1 MIKLLRM
8 ILHKLVRGM
17 TWPKFALLLSSVLV
31 ALVIGEVVVR
41 RTNVDWKYTE
51 KTLYFQHADLVAHQ
65 PIFDPNVLFGLR
77 PGTNVIDGKYT
88 VSINDLGFRGAQQ
101 EVTKSDDVYRVIV
114 VGGSNVYGATLNDN
128 ETWPVQLEKALN
140 ESGQRKFEVWNLGV
154 SAYVGRQ
161 MIAVAKAALAQYDP
175 DLIIIALS
183 NVGMRAFLAGS
194 DLKSYFDKWP
204 QLWFEMVIAPHFDL
218 LPDFINHFLIKN
230 LRLYRYSLITLTG
243 LFGMRSYYLGHH
255 ERQNVEAV
263 REFVKT
269 TQGKVD
275 VGIYIC
281 PAFDGAE
288 FTDYY
293 DGLDVKVFKPK
304 GAHLPMDYRTL
315 HPPAPIMIWYAEILT
330 AWIKSDF
337 DLWPDKPD

>member
-17 TWPKFALLLSSVLV
+17 TWPKFALLLSSVLI

-51 KTLYFQHADLVAHQ
+51 KTLYFQHADLEAHQ
-65 PIFDPNVLFGLR
+65 PVMDVDYLYGLKT
-77 PGTNVIDGKYT
+77 GTYEFAKNT
-88 VSINDLGFRGAQQ
+88 VTVNDFQNRDTQRTI
-101 EVTKSDDVYRVIV
+101 TKPDDVYRIIV
-114 VGGSNVYGATLNDN
+114 VGGSNVYGAALNDS
-128 ETWPVQLEKALN
+128 ETWPAQLEKALN
-140 ESGQRKFEVWNLGV
+140 EYGQRRFEVWNLGV

-161 MIAVAKAALAQYDP
+161 MIAVAKAAVARYDP
-175 DLIIIALS
+175 DLVIIALS
-183 NVGMRAFLAGS
+183 NAGMRAFLAGS

-218 LPDFINHFLIKN
+218 LPDFINHFLLKN
-230 LRLYRYSLITLTG
+230 LRVYRYSLIALTG
-243 LFGMRSYYLGHH
+243 MMQMRSLHLDHH
-255 ERQNVEAV
+255 EQQNIEAV

-330 AWIKSDF
+330 AWLKSDF